1 MRGMGG
7 GPGWTQG
14 GVEDADRV
22 DAAEAG
28 RIIKRT
34 WRMMRR
40 YQRSLVVTLLVLIG
54 FTITTVAGPLIV
66 GYAIDHGLSAHHLS
80 RHVILWSAGLYG
92 VVAISMGL
100 LERTQIVLVN
110 RVGESFLRDLRKRVF
125 AHLLSLSMSFF
136 DREQTGRLVSR
147 MTSDIDALENL
158 VQQGLVIFVTS
169 GLLFF
174 GVIVLMAVLSPLLF
188 VVTMVVLPPVVVASR
203 KFRRNSN
210 DAYLV
215 VRDRIGQTLST
226 LQESL
231 AGIRVVQAFG
241 REDEQFS
248 RFVGHNQAQYEAN
261 VHAVRLSARYFPI
274 VEFSNAVAT
283 AVIIGFGGLMVHWH
297 RTTIGTV
304 TAFVLFLAYLIDP
317 IQQFSQLFNLVQQ
330 SGAALKKIF
339 GLLDTPAA
347 VSERPGAVELPSTGE
362 LVVDR
367 VSFSYRP
374 GETDT
379 VLDDVSITVAPAE
392 RVALVG
398 PTGAGK
404 STLAKLMARFYDPVE
419 GVVRYGGV
427 DLRDA
432 TFASVRRRIAVVP
445 QEGFLF
451 HGTILDNVRLAD
463 PDVTEDDVRQALRAI
478 GCEERFDA
486 LPDGLDTEVRERG
499 SRLSA
504 GERQLVSL
512 ARAALAN
519 PDVLILDEATS
530 NLDPGTES
538 VVERALSALM
548 VGRTV
553 IVIAHRLSTAERAD
567 RVGVVDAGGLLEL
580 GPHAELLASGG
591 RYAALYAAWIGQA
604 EQHAPPSANGA
615 STGRAGDGT
624 VDPAPAPT
632 IDGSQAS
639 KV

>member
-14 GVEDADRV
+14 GVEDEDRV

-34 WRMMRR
+34 WRMMRP
-40 YQRSLVVTLLVLIG
+40 YQRSLVITLVVLVG
-54 FTITTVAGPLIV
+54 FTVTTVSGPLIV

-80 RHVILWSAGLYG
+80 RHVILWSAGLYL
-92 VVAISMGL
+92 VVAVSMGL

-110 RVGESFLRDLRKRVF
+110 RIGESFLRDLRKRVF

-147 MTSDIDALENL
+147 MTSDIDALENR

-188 VVTMVVLPPVVVASR
+188 IVTMVVLPPVVIASR

-241 REDEQFS
+241 REEEQLS

-274 VEFSNAVAT
+274 VEFSNAAAT
-283 AVIIGFGGLMVHWH
+283 AVIIGFGGLLVHWH

-347 VSERPGAVELPSTGE
+347 VSERPGAVELPRTGE

-367 VSFSYRP
+367 VRFSYRP

-379 VLDDVSITVAPAE
+379 VLNGVSITVAPAE
-392 RVALVG
+392 RIALVG

-419 GVVRYGGV
+419 GAVRYGGV

-432 TFASVRRRIAVVP
+432 TFASVRQRIAVVP

-463 PDVTEDDVRQALRAI
+463 PDATEGDVHRALRAI
-478 GCEERFDA
+478 GCEERFDG

-567 RVGVVDAGGLLEL
+567 RVGVVDAGGLFEL
-580 GPHAELLASGG
+580 GPHAELLARGG
-591 RYAALYAAWIGQA
+591 RYASLYAAWIGQA
-604 EQHAPPSANGA
+604 QERPGQPSANGG
-615 STGRAGDGT
+615 STAGVEG
-624 VDPAPAPT
+624 VDRTERNLVVRETAERP
-632 IDGSQAS
+632 
-639 KV
+639 

>member
-7 GPGWTQG
+7 GPGWSQG

-22 DAAEAG
+22 DVAEAG
-28 RIIKRT
+28 RVIKRT
-34 WRMMRR
+34 WRMMRTYR
-40 YQRSLVVTLLVLIG
+40 RGLITALVVLIG
-54 FTITTVAGPLIV
+54 FTITTISGPLIV
-66 GYAIDHGLSAHHLS
+66 GYAIDHGLTPPHLS
-80 RHVILWSAGLYG
+80 RRVIEWSAIAYLF
-92 VVAISMGL
+92 VAISMGL
-100 LERTQIVLVN
+100 LERTQIAMVN

-169 GLLFF
+169 GLLFL
-174 GVIVLMAVLSPLLF
+174 GVIVAMVALSPLLF
-188 VVTMVVLPPVVVASR
+188 LATMLVLPPVIVASR

-210 DAYLV
+210 TAYLV

-241 REDEQFS
+241 REEEQHS
-248 RFVGHNQAQYEAN
+248 RFVDHNQAQFEAN

-274 VEFSNAVAT
+274 VEFTNAAAT
-283 AVIIGFGGLMVHWH
+283 AVIIGFGALLVHWH
-297 RTTIGTV
+297 RTSIGTV
-304 TAFVLFLAYLIDP
+304 SAFVLFLAYLIDP

-339 GLLDTPAA
+339 GVLDTEAE
-347 VSERPGAVELPSTGE
+347 VSERPGAVELPSTGN
-362 LVVDR
+362 LVVDG
-367 VSFSYRP
+367 VSFAYRP

-379 VLDDVSITVAPAE
+379 VLDNVSITVSKAE
-392 RVALVG
+392 RVAFVG

-404 STLAKLMARFYDPVE
+404 STLAKLMARFYDPVR
-419 GVVRYGGV
+419 GSVSYGGV
-427 DLRDA
+427 NLKDA
-432 TFASVRRRIAVVP
+432 TFASIRRRIAVVP

-463 PDVTEDDVRQALRAI
+463 PDASEDEVRAALRTI
-478 GCEERFDA
+478 GCADRFDA
-486 LPDGLDTEVRERG
+486 LPEGLYTEVRERG

-538 VVERALSALM
+538 AVEKALSALM
-548 VGRTV
+548 TGRTV

-567 RVGVVDAGGLLEL
+567 RVGVVDGGGLLEL
-580 GPHAELLASGG
+580 GPHAELLALGG
-591 RYAALYAAWIGQA
+591 RYTALYAAWLGKSEELL
-604 EQHAPPSANGA
+604 EQ
-615 STGRAGDGT
+615 
-624 VDPAPAPT
+624 
-632 IDGSQAS
+632 
-639 KV
+639 